1 MWQKLESVVSEDTAN
16 PLFFDKRSRKTC
28 QPFIFFVWS
37 MKICILSTTKSPQ
50 IVNEKAEEHSYTR
63 TFIMSSMDSIQDT
76 QDPMLK

>member
-1 MWQKLESVVSEDTAN
+1 
-16 PLFFDKRSRKTC
+16 
-28 QPFIFFVWS
+28 